1 MISKLIPK
9 LKDPVSVLLDLQK
22 EVEDINKTIRTV
34 DRVLKNIDAKL
45 RFGFT
50 ESGSAES
57 KSKSK
62 SMAESMTE
70 SKSLSLSTSITNREK
85 LVEELE
91 RFIDGKAG
99 VETIKACFDYIMN
112 NEHCQFCRTMIASAL
127 AEAEFGNL
135 EKARFIAAEVYKYM
149 KSEGGGHG
157 GGKGGS

>member
-9 LKDPVSVLLDLQK
+9 LKDPVSVLLDLQR

-50 ESGSAES
+50 ESESAES

-70 SKSLSLSTSITNREK
+70 SKSLSTSITITNREK

-112 NEHCQFCRTMIASAL
+112 NINCQFCRTMIASAL
-127 AEAEFGNL
+127 AEAEYGSI
-135 EKARFIAAEVYKYM
+135 EKSRFIALEVYKYL
-149 KSEGGGHG
+149 KQELENEHG
-157 GGKGGS
+157 QAR